1 MYDVVVVG
9 GGVVGMSTAY
19 HLSRAGV
26 KTLLVDRADQGRA
39 TDAGAGIISPETN
52 SRDADA
58 WVEFAV
64 DAAAYYSTLVQQLQ
78 TEQDADTGYAR
89 CGKLVVAVSDDEVDA
104 FERARRRIFERQR
117 RRGLPAPDDLY
128 EVTPGEARRL
138 FPPLGP
144 ARGAIYSRQAARV
157 DGRLL
162 NRALQ
167 RAGEHHG
174 LTIHAGSVERLAVK
188 DRAVRE
194 VVVNGA
200 TQSVD
205 AVVIAGGAWSPT
217 FAADLG
223 VAIPV
228 APQRGQIIH
237 LGLRGTDTSGWPMV
251 NAFHDHYMVA
261 WPDSRVVVG
270 ATRETGSGFA
280 PLTTAAGVREIL
292 GEALR
297 VAPGLAPAEIR
308 EIRVGLRPLCADGL
322 PVLGPVPGVGN
333 VFLVTG
339 HGPTGLTLGPYSGK
353 VVADVILGKAPS
365 SDLSP
370 FAVSRF
376 ARDSAAI

>member
-1 MYDVVVVG
+1 MHDVVVIG
-9 GGVVGMSTAY
+9 GGVVGMATAY

-52 SRDADA
+52 SRDGEA
-58 WVEFAV
+58 WFEFAV
-64 DAAAYYSTLVQQLQ
+64 DAADYYSTLVQQLQ
-78 TEQDADTGYAR
+78 TEQDRDTGYAR
-89 CGKLVVAVSDDEVDA
+89 CGKLVVAVSDDEVDT
-104 FERARRRIFERQR
+104 FERAKRRIFERQR
-117 RRGLPAPDDLY
+117 RRGLPAPDDLH
-128 EVTPGEARRL
+128 EVSPEEARRL

-167 RAGEHHG
+167 RAAERHG
-174 LTIHAGSVERLAVK
+174 LAIHVGSVERLTVK
-188 DRAVRE
+188 GRAVSD
-194 VVVNGA
+194 VVLNGVQQ
-200 TQSVD
+200 TTD

-280 PLTTAAGVREIL
+280 PLTTAAGVHEVL

-322 PVLGPVPGVGN
+322 PVLGPVPGLKN

-339 HGPTGLTLGPYSGK
+339 HGPSGLTLGPYSGK
-353 VVADVILGKAPS
+353 VVADVILGKTPS
-365 SDLSP
+365 SDLAA
-370 FAVSRF
+370 FAVGRF
-376 ARDSAAI
+376 ARDSAAT